1 MTENKIIESLI
12 SMLPIILFIKLSI
25 NEDILSD
32 PNWASTENDYDKK
45 CREELIDENKL
56 LKQIIKTLKNNI

>member
-1 MTENKIIESLI
+1 MTKNKIIESLI